1 MDMLKQINETTEFLK
16 QKGMQNPEIAIIL
29 GTGLGK
35 LVNHIEIEQELDYE
49 HIPNFPVSTVDFH
62 KGKLI
67 YGEMSGKKILAMEGR
82 FHYYEGYTMQEIT
95 FPVRVMKALG
105 VKFLLISNACG
116 ALNLDFK
123 KGGLMLLDDH
133 INLLGDGPLI
143 GPNHNG
149 LGPRFPDMSQ
159 PYSAFLNE
167 KMERIS
173 IENGITLYKGVYV
186 AVAGPNLETRA
197 EYRFLK
203 GIGADVVGMS
213 TVPEVIVANHTGLS
227 CAAISVITDECDPDN
242 LNPVDIDDIIQTAS
256 VAEESLIKLFKILIQ
271 GL

>member
-1 MDMLKQINETTEFLK
+1 MLEQIKETTEFLK
-16 QKGMQNPEIAIIL
+16 RKGMQNPEIAIIL

-35 LVNHIEIEQELDYE
+35 LVNHIDIEQELDYE
-49 HIPNFPVSTVDFH
+49 YIPNFPVSTVEFH

-67 YGEMSGKKILAMEGR
+67 YGEMSGKKILTMHGR

-105 VKFLLISNACG
+105 VKYLLISNACG
-116 ALNLDFK
+116 ALNLDFE
-123 KGGLMLLDDH
+123 KGSLMLIDDH

-143 GPNHNG
+143 GRNPNG

-173 IENGITLYKGVYV
+173 SKNDITLHKGVYV
-186 AVAGPNLETRA
+186 AVVGPNLETRA
-197 EYRFLK
+197 EYRFLR
-203 GIGADVVGMS
+203 GAGADVVGMS
-213 TVPEVIVANHTGLS
+213 TVPEVIVANHAGLP

-242 LNPVDIDDIIQTAS
+242 LKPVDIDDIIQTAS
-256 VAEESLIKLFKILIQ
+256 IAEESLIKLFQMLFVE
-271 GL
+271 L